1 MEEVT
6 AILTNATDED
16 EDKVSFQAVQIVDYM
31 YITRILFFIEP
42 VRVAPLKWSASF
54 RWSSLYCPM
63 RNTGEMTNVKMRPT
77 LPLKRTKMPM
87 STSVEKKRN

>member
-6 AILTNATDED
+6 AILTNAADED

-42 VRVAPLKWSASF
+42 VR
-54 RWSSLYCPM
+54 
-63 RNTGEMTNVKMRPT
+63 
-77 LPLKRTKMPM
+77 
-87 STSVEKKRN
+87 TSR